1 MAVPLFAEETGEREK
16 EPEKIIVLPG
26 VGKI

>member
-26 VGKI
+26 VGKT